1 MVVTVEEAEHGP
13 RSLPDFPMTSLV
25 GNLNSRGEHPSLPAG
40 KRGKSHPS
48 PLRPPVPLV
57 ALGGWPWPGTVQG
70 SPGHRGPC
78 APPVLA
84 PPSPGA
90 APPRLSPPGSNLQD
104 SNPAFPVV
112 FLPERRSLSLESFRA
127 GAIPGRGWR
136 QRLPLPE
143 AKYPSGEDCRAG
155 AGARKRFQNH
165 SF

>member
-1 MVVTVEEAEHGP
+1 MQNMVVTVEEAEHGP

-90 APPRLSPPGSNLQD
+90 APPPSVSPWEQSAGLKPRFSSSFSARETVPQFRVVPSRGDPRARLAATSPS
-104 SNPAFPVV
+104 SRSKIPV
-112 FLPERRSLSLESFRA
+112 R
-127 GAIPGRGWR
+127 
-136 QRLPLPE
+136 
-143 AKYPSGEDCRAG
+143 
-155 AGARKRFQNH
+155 
-165 SF
+165 